1 MKKKLFCIALSVLF
15 VFTGTAA
22 CSCNGDKPDDSYI
35 KNTDIVLFDEGK
47 TDYKIV
53 IPANPSDSEAF
64 AAEEA
69 ACFMKLSSGA
79 DFETVSDK
87 DRNFNENDK
96 VISVGNTSLL
106 KGSGLEIK
114 KSETGDS
121 GFIIKRFGNTVIIAG
136 ANEGYGYGNI
146 YGVYEFLRYEIGY
159 EVYAADEIKVSG
171 EKKGFVKDF
180 DYSYVPTFNERS
192 ITEYVLEKDY
202 VYRTRMKL
210 VSPFTSEF
218 GLWGHSNALYILPYS
233 VYGAKHPA
241 WYTATGDVNG
251 RYQLCFTNKE
261 MRAEY
266 VKRLK
271 EIIDEKPDSKY
282 FMLGHEDTSL
292 YCNCEKCLA
301 EIEKYKQPSGLQ
313 IAFINKVVDEIMP
326 WFNEKYPGRE
336 IEFVIFAYLFSE
348 KPPVEKTAD
357 GNYAPT
363 HENCIPRDNVAVML
377 APIRIDW
384 SKPVTE
390 GVNSGSY
397 ENIKQWAAVADHL
410 MLWKY
415 SFYASDSVFVPF
427 NNLNAYKEINDSL
440 REFNVIYLM
449 EEADMA
455 VPTASFEELRIYVQA
470 NMLWNGDR
478 SVNDLIKKFMKGYY
492 GEAGEE
498 MYAYYIALNTWQET
512 LNNTQNKCNGDV
524 WDTPSAKAE
533 YWPHELLLKF
543 DEALDKAE
551 AKIAGLKNTDAD
563 EYEKLLARID
573 KERLL
578 NLYFRLSFYRNG
590 YTNSELSVMINE
602 FERLTVANGISA
614 VGTASEAQ
622 SSGDFIKELRSK
634 LR

>member
-15 VFTGTAA
+15 VFTGTAV

-79 DFETVSDK
+79 DFEIVSDK

-114 KSETGDS
+114 KSEMGDS

-292 YCNCEKCLA
+292 YCNCEKCFA
-301 EIEKYKQPSGLQ
+301 EIEKYNKRIEDILKSSPFPIIISRLSDDKIIMANNNAIKLFGIPGNLPG
-313 IAFINKVVDEIMP
+313 IFLSPIN
-326 WFNEKYPGRE
+326 
-336 IEFVIFAYLFSE
+336 SE
-348 KPPVEKTAD
+348 SEA
-357 GNYAPT
+357 N
-363 HENCIPRDNVAVML
+363 PRL
-377 APIRIDW
+377 
-384 SKPVTE
+384 
-390 GVNSGSY
+390 
-397 ENIKQWAAVADHL
+397 
-410 MLWKY
+410 
-415 SFYASDSVFVPF
+415 
-427 NNLNAYKEINDSL
+427 
-440 REFNVIYLM
+440 
-449 EEADMA
+449 
-455 VPTASFEELRIYVQA
+455 
-470 NMLWNGDR
+470 
-478 SVNDLIKKFMKGYY
+478 
-492 GEAGEE
+492 GEAFLKVC
-498 MYAYYIALNTWQET
+498 ILKSF
-512 LNNTQNKCNGDV
+512 LV
-524 WDTPSAKAE
+524 
-533 YWPHELLLKF
+533 ELVYGKRVSMLHV
-543 DEALDKAE
+543 
-551 AKIAGLKNTDAD
+551 
-563 EYEKLLARID
+563 
-573 KERLL
+573 
-578 NLYFRLSFYRNG
+578 S
-590 YTNSELSVMINE
+590 
-602 FERLTVANGISA
+602 
-614 VGTASEAQ
+614 
-622 SSGDFIKELRSK
+622 
-634 LR
+634 